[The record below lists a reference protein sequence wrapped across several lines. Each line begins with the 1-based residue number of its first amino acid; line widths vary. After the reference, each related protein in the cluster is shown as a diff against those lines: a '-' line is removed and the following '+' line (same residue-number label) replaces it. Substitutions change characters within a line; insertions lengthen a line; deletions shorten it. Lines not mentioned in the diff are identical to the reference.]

1 SKLFRVPGHR
11 ELSTVADAVEGL
23 SDLDQQ
29 SSQALLDSLYQR
41 LLAQAIDSLT
51 ADVRHLIMIPDS
63 GIDGFPLELMS
74 GVDGIRLGERFS
86 IDIAPSASI
95 WLQAR
100 MARAKPGEVLVLAD
114 PEVSERRFRMLSDA
128 FPGFLPDE
136 LPAAAHE
143 ASAIR
148 SMLGRRSVQVWQGPQ
163 AREEILLDRATRP
176 ALGMIHFATHTLV
189 NARQPEASAVVLSE
203 GQHTDGL
210 LQAREVERLTL
221 AGTAV
226 VLASCASA
234 TGEMLDNEGVI
245 SLARSFLVAGSP
257 SVIASRWP
265 VSDQHA
271 QTFFVRMYWHLSRG
285 HSLSESMRM
294 ARVELREQGLP
305 KRIWS
310 AFVLYG
316 DGRRYPV
323 RTYPDWP
330 AWLMIAL
337 AGFVLLLV
345 LAKLRKA

>member
-1 SKLFRVPGHR
+1 MDIG
-11 ELSTVADAVEGL
+11 
-23 SDLDQQ
+23 
-29 SSQALLDSLYQR
+29 
-41 LLAQAIDSLT
+41 
-51 ADVRHLIMIPDS
+51 HLIVVPDS
-63 GIDGFPLELMS
+63 GIDGFPLELMNVAD
-74 GVDGIRLGERFS
+74 GVTLGERFS

-100 MARAKPGEVLVLAD
+100 MARTEPGEVFVLAD
-114 PEVSERRFRMLSDA
+114 PEVSERRFQMLSDA
-128 FPGFLPDE
+128 FPGFLPE
-136 LPAAAHE
+136 HLPAAAQE

-148 SMLGRRSVQVWQGPQ
+148 SMLGREAVHVWQGPQ
-163 AREEILLDRATRP
+163 AREEILLGRAAHSP
-176 ALGMIHFATHTLV
+176 PGMIHFATHTLV
-189 NARQPEASAVVLSE
+189 NARQPETSAVVLSE

-271 QTFFVRMYWHLSRG
+271 QAFFVRMYWHLSRG
-285 HSLSESMRM
+285 HSLSEAMRLT
-294 ARVELREQGLP
+294 RIELRAQGLP

-316 DGRRYPV
+316 DGRRNPV
-323 RTYPDWP
+323 RTSPDWP
-330 AWLMIAL
+330 GWLMIAL
-337 AGFVLLLV
+337 AGFILLLT
-345 LAKLRKA
+345 LARVRNAW